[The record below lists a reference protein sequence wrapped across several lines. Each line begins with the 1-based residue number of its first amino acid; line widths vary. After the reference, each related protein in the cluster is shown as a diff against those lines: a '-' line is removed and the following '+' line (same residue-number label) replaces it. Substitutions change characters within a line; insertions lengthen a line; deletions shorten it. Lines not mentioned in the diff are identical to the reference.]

1 MSFAKWIGGV
11 LGWTMGGPI
20 GGIIGFALGSIA
32 DDKSFKDTPAKRPY
46 QGSSQRTNTGRYEQY
61 RHHTST
67 GDFASALL
75 VLSAAVM
82 KADNRLLKVEL
93 DYIRAFF
100 KKQFG
105 EEAALHHIGVLKNV
119 LRQDIPLRQVC
130 EQIRY
135 YMEHSMRL
143 QLMYYLFGIA
153 NADGNV
159 DAQEMDILERIGAYM
174 GINEKDFASLKAM
187 YFKKDDNSMYKI
199 LEISPDA
206 TDDEVKK
213 AYRKMAMKYHPDK
226 LRNLGPEH
234 EKAANEK
241 FQEVQKAYDIIKKV
255 RGFK

>member
-11 LGWTMGGPI
+11 VGWAMGGPI
-20 GGIIGFALGSIA
+20 GGVIGFALGSIA
-32 DDKSFKDTPAKRPY
+32 DDKSFKDAPAKRPNQGGY
-46 QGSSQRTNTGRYEQY
+46 QQTRSRGYEQY
-61 RHHTST
+61 RHHTNS

-93 DYIRAFF
+93 DYIRSFF

-105 EEAALHHIGVLKNV
+105 EDAALHHIGVLKNV
-119 LRQDIPLRQVC
+119 LKQDIPLRQVC

-153 NADGNV
+153 NADGVV
-159 DAQEMDILERIGAYM
+159 DAQEVAVLERMASYL

-187 YFKKDDNSMYKI
+187 YFKDEVSMYKI
-199 LEISPDA
+199 LEVDPKA

-241 FQEVQKAYDIIKKV
+241 FQQVQEAYDQIKKV

>member
-1 MSFAKWIGGV
+1 MSFGKWIGGV
-11 LGWTMGGPI
+11 LGWAMGGPI

-32 DDKSFKDTPAKRPY
+32 DDKSFQDAPAKGTQRGY
-46 QGSSQRTNTGRYEQY
+46 QSTRSRGYEQY
-61 RHHTST
+61 RHHTSG

-75 VLSAAVM
+75 ILSAAVM

-93 DYIRAFF
+93 EYIRSFF

-105 EEAALHHIGVLKNV
+105 DEAAIHHIGVLKNV
-119 LRQDIPLRQVC
+119 LKQDIPLRQVC

-159 DAQEMDILERIGAYM
+159 DTQEIDVLERMAAYM
-174 GINEKDFASLKAM
+174 GINEKDFDSLKAM
-187 YFKKDDNSMYKI
+187 YFKQDDTSMYKI

-206 TDDEVKK
+206 TDEEVKK

-241 FQEVQKAYDIIKKV
+241 FQEVQKAYDRIKKL